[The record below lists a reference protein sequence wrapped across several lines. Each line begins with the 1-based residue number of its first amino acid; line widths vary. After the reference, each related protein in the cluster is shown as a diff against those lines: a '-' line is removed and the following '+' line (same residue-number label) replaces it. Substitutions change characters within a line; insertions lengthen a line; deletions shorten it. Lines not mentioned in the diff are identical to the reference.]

1 MLKRILKILG
11 AGMILWGLTLLL
23 PGVNIVMMF
32 VVQGAL
38 TLVLGV
44 LLAVVLFLQSSLT
57 KRAECPACPVISP

>member
-11 AGMILWGLTLLL
+11 TGVLLWNLTLLL

-38 TLVLGV
+38 TLVLGI
-44 LLAVVLFLQSSLT
+44 LLAVVLFLQSSLA
-57 KRAECPACPVISP
+57 KRAECPACSVISS